1 MSQILVSIW
10 RAIMKSLKLNK
21 IVDLLLAMIFA
32 VLICA
37 PRFSALTI
45 VAWVL
50 VHLIQLAINK
60 TSQKRNPFI
69 LLLPLLYLF
78 YLIGLFWTSN
88 MDEGIFD
95 LEVKMSLFIFPLF
108 FFLDPLGNERLKF
121 VFKCLLFGLAL
132 NFLLLLG
139 NALFLNEEG
148 FKLTNLF
155 YANFSHII
163 HPSYMGFYVNSIF
176 IVVAF
181 DLFKRQF
188 NLFETDWLYY
198 LMIAF
203 LGLFSLMLVSKV
215 GLMMAFVLLLWILWQ
230 WIKQKKILLVF
241 AFLGLAVIS
250 TISVYKSST
259 YVSSRIDEFFEGVGD
274 GPQDNYLYS
283 TSIRLV
289 VWEVA
294 WENVKESPV
303 YGYGTGDVGDVL
315 LEDYQAQDIVRVKD
329 LNLNAHNQFLQT
341 SLALGLLGGL
351 LLLAILFYPL
361 IKTDRQVELYALFL
375 LNTLFFFF
383 SESVIETQA
392 GTVGF
397 TLFYVLYFSIA
408 KQSKTESN

>member
-1 MSQILVSIW
+1 
-10 RAIMKSLKLNK
+10 MKNFGLEN
-21 IVDLLLAMIFA
+21 IADFLLAMIFV

-37 PRFSALTI
+37 PRFTALSI
-45 VAWVL
+45 VIWAV
-50 VHLIQLAINK
+50 VHLIQLGINK
-60 TSQKRNPFI
+60 ASQKRNPFI
-69 LLLPLLYLF
+69 LIFPLLYLF
-78 YLIGLFWTSN
+78 YVIGLMWTSN
-88 MDEGIFD
+88 MNEGTFD
-95 LEVKMSLFIFPLF
+95 LEVKMSLFIFPFF
-108 FFLDPLGNERLKF
+108 FFLAPLTNERLKF
-121 VFKCLLFGLAL
+121 IFKCLLLGIGF
-132 NFLLLLG
+132 NFLFLLSK
-139 NALFLNEEG
+139 ALFFSSES
-148 FKLTNLF
+148 FIFSHLF
-155 YANFSHII
+155 YVDFSDII
-163 HPSYMGFYVNSIF
+163 HPSYMAFYVNSIL
-176 IVVAF
+176 IVVLY
-181 DLFKRQF
+181 DLFKKQF
-188 NLFETDWLYY
+188 QFFDSQWMYY
-198 LMIAF
+198 LVISF
-203 LGLFSLMLVSKV
+203 LGMFSLMLVSKA
-215 GLMMAFVLLLWILWQ
+215 GLLTTFILLIWMLWQ
-230 WIKQKKILLVF
+230 WVRQKKYILVIGLIALVTAGSF
-241 AFLGLAVIS
+241 G
-250 TISVYKSST
+250 VYKSSKH
-259 YVSSRIDEFFEGVGD
+259 VSERIDEFFEGVGD

-383 SESVIETQA
+383 SESVLETQA